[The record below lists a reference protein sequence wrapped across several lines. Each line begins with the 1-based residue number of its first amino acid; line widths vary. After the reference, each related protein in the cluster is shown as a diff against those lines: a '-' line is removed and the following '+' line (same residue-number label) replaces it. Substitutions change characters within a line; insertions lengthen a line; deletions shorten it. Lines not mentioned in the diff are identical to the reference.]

1 MCASTCAIFAEAM
14 LERGVHSVTFGGR
27 HREGPMQTVGGIKG
41 SQVLSFDLIA
51 YWAHKLLGDDVS
63 KVCFGVQLIPFLAY

>member
-51 YWAHKLLGDDVS
+51 YWAYDLLGDVS
-63 KVCFGVQLIPFLAY
+63 GVCSRIHIASRLAY